1 MDIVDLAN
9 GLKNVA
15 SSGFTLNLEERM
27 QLQLALH
34 KLNNDSNYD

>member
-1 MDIVDLAN
+1 MDIVDL
-9 GLKNVA
+9 GTSLKSVA
-15 SSGFTLNLEERM
+15 SSGFTLNLEEKM